1 MSRGGNGLRGSLLI
15 SHTHW
20 DHIQG
25 IPFFDPLFA
34 RGAEWDVYGPNGPGA
49 SLREALAGQMQ
60 YDYFPVTLDELAP
73 GFAFMIS
80 SRAASTSRTSRS
92 LRAISTIPR

>member
-60 YDYFPVTLDELAP
+60 YDYFPVTLDEFGARKLMGPASC
-73 GFAFMIS
+73 M
-80 SRAASTSRTSRS
+80 RAITSRTPACWRWGKES
-92 LRAISTIPR
+92 